1 MMQSPLPSFII
12 CLAYFIFVWMG
23 PWLMEGR
30 KPVEMRNVLLMYN
43 IAMMARVCW
52 WFYFSKFIELLDTVF
67 FILRKKFNQVSFLH
81 VFHHG
86 IMPISWWFGVKL
98 VPGGFGTFHSLL
110 NSFIHLMMYTYY
122 GLSALG
128 PAFSRFLWWK
138 KYMTSMQITQFVL
151 VTIHSVQLLFI
162 ECDYPV
168 FFVYWIGL
176 YAVVFLVL
184 FAHFYIQ
191 TYTKAKAAR
200 AKKSDG
206 VETKRPDDYF
216 AEMAKPD
223 SHMHKV
229 REKLNEKKTAMERS
243 EAAKKLREQKKYGK
257 KVLEL
262 CNKSKLNEFL
272 GEGQATKQSDA
283 KSKPRK
289 KSRDFRNK
297 KYGFGGQKKRSKRN
311 TKESFEATGGAKK
324 EVQVEERK
332 VLYPKEAK
340 NLFRAVRKIS
350 KIPFKVLDAPELQ
363 DDFYLNL
370 VTRLCDLSADG
381 DTVTS
386 VSWSE
391 RGSQVAVGTHKGLV
405 QIWDVSVNKKITTLE
420 GHGARVGQPLQCVD
434 TGSQVCNLAWSKHS
448 NELAMSPDGEA
459 IVTGAGDETL
469 RFWNVFSKTR
479 STKQHLDYLNAAVLR
494 RQVKWRS
501 SGLFFGLQFCVAVQ
515 EGSNVPNV
523 TRCACDVQWRPP
535 VPILDLSAS
544 AVLEQHSHSFNT
556 TN

>member
-1 MMQSPLPSFII
+1 MASLLTQAVKVYDEVMEHADPRVADWFMMQSPLPSFII

-43 IAMMARVCW
+43 IAMVGMSTYCFVEFLLAGWLAGYSLGCQPVDYSNSPQALRMARVCW

-206 VETKRPDDYF
+206 QI
-216 AEMAKPD
+216 ANGA
-223 SHMHKV
+223 
-229 REKLNEKKTAMERS
+229 
-243 EAAKKLREQKKYGK
+243 
-257 KVLEL
+257 
-262 CNKSKLNEFL
+262 
-272 GEGQATKQSDA
+272 
-283 KSKPRK
+283 SKP
-289 KSRDFRNK
+289 KS
-297 KYGFGGQKKRSKRN
+297 S
-311 TKESFEATGGAKK
+311 
-324 EVQVEERK
+324 
-332 VLYPKEAK
+332 
-340 NLFRAVRKIS
+340 
-350 KIPFKVLDAPELQ
+350 
-363 DDFYLNL
+363 
-370 VTRLCDLSADG
+370 
-381 DTVTS
+381 
-386 VSWSE
+386 
-391 RGSQVAVGTHKGLV
+391 
-405 QIWDVSVNKKITTLE
+405 
-420 GHGARVGQPLQCVD
+420 
-434 TGSQVCNLAWSKHS
+434 
-448 NELAMSPDGEA
+448 
-459 IVTGAGDETL
+459 
-469 RFWNVFSKTR
+469 
-479 STKQHLDYLNAAVLR
+479 
-494 RQVKWRS
+494 
-501 SGLFFGLQFCVAVQ
+501 
-515 EGSNVPNV
+515 
-523 TRCACDVQWRPP
+523 
-535 VPILDLSAS
+535 
-544 AVLEQHSHSFNT
+544 
-556 TN
+556 